1 MDFSQTN
8 NIYGIQNLELL
19 AKQVVEGFITGMH
32 KSPFHG
38 FSVEFAEHRLYNKG
52 ESTRHIDWKMYG
64 KTDKLFVKR
73 YEEETNLRCHIII
86 DNSASMH
93 YPPLQKITEEKFN
106 KIGFTAIASAV
117 LLEILKRQR
126 DAFGMSIYSEEID
139 FFAPA
144 KGNEKHRRILLNQ
157 LSNIV
162 SQKTNKSTN
171 TYKVLHEIADKIHR
185 RSLIFLFTDMLQ
197 DDKDDKELFTAL
209 RHLKYNK
216 HDVVLFH
223 VFDGKLEYKF
233 DFDQAPKKFVDVES
247 GTQINLFADSVKQD
261 YQIIVKK
268 FFNALKLKCL
278 QYKIDYVPV
287 DINKGYE
294 KVLTSF
300 FISRNRFI

>member
-1 MDFSQTN
+1 
-8 NIYGIQNLELL
+8 
-19 AKQVVEGFITGMH
+19 
-32 KSPFHG
+32 
-38 FSVEFAEHRLYNKG
+38 
-52 ESTRHIDWKMYG
+52 
-64 KTDKLFVKR
+64 
-73 YEEETNLRCHIII
+73 
-86 DNSASMH
+86 
-93 YPPLQKITEEKFN
+93 
-106 KIGFTAIASAV
+106 
-117 LLEILKRQR
+117 
-126 DAFGMSIYSEEID
+126 
-139 FFAPA
+139 
-144 KGNEKHRRILLNQ
+144 
-157 LSNIV
+157 
-162 SQKTNKSTN
+162 
-171 TYKVLHEIADKIHR
+171 
-185 RSLIFLFTDMLQ
+185 MLQ

-268 FFNALKLKCL
+268 FFNELKLKCL

-287 DINKGYE
+287 DITEGFE